1 MAILKGLVE
10 TVQMAPNSIAFPVV
24 VTVTLMYRNSSFRLF
39 KGYSEGNLQ
48 RGTSQNVTTTAERLP
63 NVTKT
68 HGFQLG
74 RAIQNTTHDS
84 SGGKDQGN
92 NNSIVSSK
100 CMHAFFLLF
109 PFSFNF
115 HLPRMFLS

>member
-1 MAILKGLVE
+1 
-10 TVQMAPNSIAFPVV
+10 MAPNSIAFPVV

-92 NNSIVSSK
+92 NNSIVSSGVK
-100 CMHAFFLLF
+100 ERQRRSQNHTSIEGRINNNITTVDDGA
-109 PFSFNF
+109 
-115 HLPRMFLS
+115 